1 MIVALEGRRLAT
13 WTRFLK
19 AHSAISRR
27 LERDLADAHSL
38 TLSDYD
44 VLLQLWWAPE
54 RSLRPVELSRAVLL
68 TRSGITRLI
77 QGLEREGLVE
87 RTDCPDDARGFLVAL
102 TPPGVALVERAR
114 ETHLARVAELFS
126 DRFSDDETEQ
136 LMELLD
142 RLPA

>member
-1 MIVALEGRRLAT
+1 LAT

-27 LERDLADAHSL
+27 LERDLAEEHSL

-44 VLLQLWWAPE
+44 VLLQVWRGPDE
-54 RSLRPVELSRAVLL
+54 GLRPVELSKAVLL
-68 TRSGITRLI
+68 TRSGITRLV

-87 RTDCPDDARGFLVAL
+87 RRACPDDARGFLVGL
-102 TPPGVALVERAR
+102 TPEGADLVGRAR
-114 ETHLARVAELFS
+114 RTHLAGVAELFA
-126 DRFSDDETEQ
+126 DRYSDDELAD
-136 LMELLD
+136 LMRLLD